1 MQRDGIT
8 FLCRKKMTEDDEKI
22 WLEAVEGVKK
32 ISHATVASN
41 KKPSKKKNTE
51 ISIPFVS
58 RSGFSDDLQLSDF
71 HNVDRSMAKRIKR
84 TKYEVEGVLD
94 LHGYTVDRAFEA
106 VRNFVFEAYNH
117 GKRCVIIVTGKGYGK
132 GDEETDIFATRGVL
146 RDMVPQWLNAQ
157 DVRPLILSVSNPP
170 ENMGGSGA
178 LYIILRRHRE

>member
-1 MQRDGIT
+1 
-8 FLCRKKMTEDDEKI
+8 MTDEDEKI

-32 ISHATVASN
+32 INHTTVEIN
-41 KKPSKKKNTE
+41 KKPTRKKIE
-51 ISIPFVS
+51 EVSIPFVS

-71 HNVDRSMAKRIKR
+71 HNVDRAMAKRIKR
-84 TKYEVEGVLD
+84 TKYAVEGVLD
-94 LHGYTVDRAFEA
+94 LHGYTVDRAFET
-106 VRNFVFEAYNH
+106 VRNFVFEAYNQ

-132 GDEETDIFATRGVL
+132 AAEDERDIFAVRGVL

-178 LYIILRRHRE
+178 LYIILRRRR